1 MLTKLRD
8 DGFYTPMTD
17 PEFEDFKRQNPQL
30 AAYFEINEDES
41 DVQSLSQLQV
51 PEVPESAPIMDQ
63 WEKAASRML
72 MTLTRNQKAYIFAN
86 PVNYVELNILDY
98 PTIV

>member
-30 AAYFEINEDES
+30 AAYFETNEDES
-41 DVQSLSQLQV
+41 DVQ
-51 PEVPESAPIMDQ
+51 PI
-63 WEKAASRML
+63 S
-72 MTLTRNQKAYIFAN
+72 
-86 PVNYVELNILDY
+86 
-98 PTIV
+98 